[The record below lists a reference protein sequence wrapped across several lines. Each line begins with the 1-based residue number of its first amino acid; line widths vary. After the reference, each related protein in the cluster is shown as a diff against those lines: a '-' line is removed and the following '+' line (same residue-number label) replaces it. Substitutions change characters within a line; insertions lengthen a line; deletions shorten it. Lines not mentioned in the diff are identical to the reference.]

1 MENYYFT
8 INLPF
13 TVDTEKLESA
23 LKARLSD
30 KAFELLF
37 KSVLKAK
44 DTATLFKVYLSAVNP
59 QAFVDALIEMEIEVG
74 KEPDVNEELDVF

>member
-1 MENYYFT
+1 MKNYYFT

-23 LKARLSD
+23 LKERLSD

-74 KEPDVNEELDVF
+74 KPDVDDEELDVF